1 MFYVYKEADGS
12 SREYFRQLGTFML
25 LLPYKPFFFNV
36 KSDCYYYFNT
46 AQLCSFHLQS
56 LHDINDTGLASALH
70 AHSLSQNQG
79 LNLLDFSEAVKL

>member
-1 MFYVYKEADGS
+1 MFIKKQTEVPENISGS
-12 SREYFRQLGTFML
+12 WAHSCCYYHINL
-25 LLPYKPFFFNV
+25 FFFNV

-79 LNLLDFSEAVKL
+79 LNLLDISEAVKL